1 MITKKL
7 IEGLIDEH
15 ITGTDLFLV
24 KFDVALGNK
33 ITVFIDSDT
42 SLDISGCVALSR
54 HIESSLDRDKEDFEL
69 SVSSAGLDHPF
80 VSERQFKKYI
90 GKNIDISMKDGKKIT
105 GQLLEYKTD
114 SLVVR
119 RELSK
124 KKIKAGEATDLQ
136 LETKDIKETKGSIS
150 FK

>member
-1 MITKKL
+1 
-7 IEGLIDEH
+7 
-15 ITGTDLFLV
+15 
-24 KFDVALGNK
+24 
-33 ITVFIDSDT
+33 
-42 SLDISGCVALSR
+42 
-54 HIESSLDRDKEDFEL
+54 
-69 SVSSAGLDHPF
+69 
-80 VSERQFKKYI
+80 
-90 GKNIDISMKDGKKIT
+90 MKDGKKIT